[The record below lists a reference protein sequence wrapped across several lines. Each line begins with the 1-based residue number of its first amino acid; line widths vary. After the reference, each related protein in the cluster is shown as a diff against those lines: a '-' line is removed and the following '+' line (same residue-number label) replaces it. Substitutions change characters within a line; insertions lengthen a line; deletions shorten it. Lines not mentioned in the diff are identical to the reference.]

1 MSVFDVELGEE
12 DRIPEGYDI
21 IRLQDLEDTEEFS
34 GEATMTSIEPVIFDQ
49 DGEEVTKYRSRLQIV
64 NDDTAE
70 VLSININLKTGEEIQ
85 KNVRMSVLFDFLK
98 SVLNC
103 AGEWDISKNMIK
115 KANIEEFV
123 EYINESSKITII
135 KKTVNTSNFSFNS
148 FEVIDM
154 IFE

>member
-1 MSVFDVELGEE
+1 MSIFDIELGEE

-21 IRLQDLEDTEEFS
+21 IRLQDLEDNEEFS

-49 DGEEVTKYRSRLQIV
+49 DGEEVTKYRSRLKIV

-123 EYINESSKITII
+123 EYINESSNITII

-148 FEVIDM
+148 FEVIDI